1 MEKAI
6 ANMTANYLKAMSHPS
21 RIKIIKILVEKDQY
35 VKDIAAKLSIEQ
47 SNLSQHLN
55 VLKKQGIVDSKSE
68 GTSVL
73 YWLKNPTTHKIITDV
88 EDVLK
93 EQITQSQALLKRF

>member
-1 MEKAI
+1 MEKTI
-6 ANMTANYLKAMSHPS
+6 ATLTANYLKAMSHPS
-21 RIKIIKILVEKDQY
+21 RIKIIKILLEKDHY
-35 VKDIAAKLSIEQ
+35 VKDIAAKLNIEQ

-73 YWLKNPTTHKIITDV
+73 DWLNNPTTHKIISDV